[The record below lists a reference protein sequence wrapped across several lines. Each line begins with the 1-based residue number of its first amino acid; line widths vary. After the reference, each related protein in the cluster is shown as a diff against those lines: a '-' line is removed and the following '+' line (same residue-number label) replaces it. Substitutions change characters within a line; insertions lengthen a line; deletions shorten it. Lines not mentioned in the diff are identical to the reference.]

1 MNAILKLFILAI
13 GLSFAC
19 FVVYLLVKKKISEWN
34 VIVWL
39 TSAVVIL
46 LIAAR
51 PEWVDW
57 AAKKVGISYPP
68 SLLFLISTL
77 ILLVLVLF
85 QSIQISS
92 LQSKVRQI
100 AQAVAMQPHV
110 QPGNVVPP
118 SDALAEVAATQEDGI
133 NS

>member
-1 MNAILKLFILAI
+1 VNTILKLFILAI

-46 LIAAR
+46 LISAR

-57 AAKKVGISYPP
+57 TAKAVGISYPP

-110 QPGNVVPP
+110 QQCNVVPP
-118 SDALAEVAATQEDGI
+118 SDAIAEVAVAQEDGI